1 MADPQQL
8 NVSQRDSTKSILKG
22 NVQREVFDLNVYR
35 PIKTYWLLL
44 VFSWADRKHA
54 APPFQKILRF
64 IAFYSDVQSLMHPF
78 LLSDLQ
84 HNPFIMRYSPRA
96 AFRVIEKER
105 IDLFHN
111 LLFYC
116 PTPRATLSVLI
127 RLRHLLRTG
136 EGKRKMVVW
145 RGKW

>member
-1 MADPQQL
+1 MYTGQL
-8 NVSQRDSTKSILKG
+8 KRIG
-22 NVQREVFDLNVYR
+22 F
-35 PIKTYWLLL
+35 YWYL
-44 VFSWADRKHA
+44 VGLIENMLP
-54 APPFQKILRF
+54 PPFQKILRF